1 MTQATSSPDPLEA
14 QVRAGPLPRHVGII
28 MDGNG
33 RWAEDLG
40 RPRLEGHREG
50 SVSVREVTRA
60 ARSLGVGAL
69 TLYAFS
75 AQNWERPTDEVAG
88 LMDLLCEYLESERSE
103 ILGNGIRLRAVGEL
117 DRLPRYVR
125 QPLDALMQESAGLGG
140 MTLTLALSY
149 GGQEELVHAAR
160 TLAIRAAAGE
170 LDPARLTA
178 QELEGVLWTAGL
190 PPLDL
195 VIRTSGEQRLS
206 NFLLWQSAYAELVF
220 TPLRWPAFRRDAFL
234 RALAEFQGRER
245 RYGLTAAQLT
255 STPEPTPRPR
265 GV

>member
-1 MTQATSSPDPLEA
+1 MTQAPSSPDPLEA

-125 QPLDALMQESAGLGG
+125 QPLDALMRESAGLAG

-170 LDPARLTA
+170 LDPSRLTA

-220 TPLRWPAFRRDAFL
+220 QDVLWPDVDRCTLWAAIEEYARRDRRFGGAVD
-234 RALAEFQGRER
+234 AAAGR
-245 RYGLTAAQLT
+245 
-255 STPEPTPRPR
+255 
-265 GV
+265 